1 MSEGS
6 EAFAATCKACKEIV
20 LTSVGFFVG
29 DSVGFFVGDSVGFFV
44 GDCRK
49 GIAARQGVRDE
60 RGIKHLQQRARHAK
74 RLYSP
79 PWGSS
84 SAIRSGSSSATRSD
98 SSWETAG
105 RASQHVKASE
115 MRHLQ
120 QRARHA
126 KRLYSPPW
134 GSSSAIRSGSSS
146 ATRSD
151 SSWETAGRASQHVK
165 ASEMSEGSEAF
176 AATCKAC
183 KEIVLTSVGFFV
195 GDSVGFF
202 VGDSVGFF
210 VGDCRKGIAA
220 RQGVRDE
227 RGIGGICSN
236 LQGMQ
241 RDCTHL
247 RGVLR
252 RRFGRV
258 LRRRLG
264 RILRGR
270 LQEGHR
276 STSRRQR

>member
-1 MSEGS
+1 MRQWQQLARHAKRLYSPPWGSSSAIRSGSSSATRSDSSWETAGRASQHVKASEMRH
-6 EAFAATCKACKEIV
+6 FAATCKACKEIV

-60 RGIKHLQQRARHAK
+60 
-74 RLYSP
+74 P
-79 PWGSS
+79 PSS
-84 SAIRSGSSSATRSD
+84 IC
-98 SSWETAG
+98 
-105 RASQHVKASE
+105 
-115 MRHLQ
+115 
-120 QRARHA
+120 
-126 KRLYSPPW
+126 
-134 GSSSAIRSGSSS
+134 I
-146 ATRSD
+146 
-151 SSWETAGRASQHVK
+151 
-165 ASEMSEGSEAF
+165 
-176 AATCKAC
+176 ATCKAC

-227 RGIGGICSN
+227 AFAATCKAS
-236 LQGMQ
+236 Q

-276 STSRRQR
+276 STSRRQRLSLHQAFAATCKACRRDCTHLRGVLRRRFGRVLRRRLGRILRGRLQEGHRSTSRRQR

>member
-1 MSEGS
+1 MSLHQ
-6 EAFAATCKACKEIV
+6 ALAATCKACKEIV

-49 GIAARQGVRDE
+49 SIAARQGVRD
-60 RGIKHLQQRARHAK
+60 L
-74 RLYSP
+74 
-79 PWGSS
+79 
-84 SAIRSGSSSATRSD
+84 
-98 SSWETAG
+98 
-105 RASQHVKASE
+105 
-115 MRHLQ
+115 RHLQ
-120 QRARHA
+120 QRARH
-126 KRLYSPPW
+126 R
-134 GSSSAIRSGSSS
+134 
-146 ATRSD
+146 
-151 SSWETAGRASQHVK
+151 
-165 ASEMSEGSEAF
+165 
-176 AATCKAC
+176 

-210 VGDCRKGIAA
+210 VGDCRKSIAA

-227 RGIGGICSN
+227 PPSSICSN
-236 LQGMQ
+236 VQGMQ

>member
-1 MSEGS
+1 MYSPPWGSSSAIRSGSSSATRSDSSWETAGRASQHVKASEMSLHQALAATCKACKEIVLTSVGFFVGDSVGFFVGDSVGFFVGDCRKGIAARQGVRDEPPSSIRSNVQGMQRDCTHLRGVLRRRFGRVLRRRLGHSSWETAGRASCTRSALQEGHQHVKAS
-6 EAFAATCKACKEIV
+6 EMSLHQAFAATCKACKEIV

-60 RGIKHLQQRARHAK
+60 
-74 RLYSP
+74 P
-79 PWGSS
+79 PSS
-84 SAIRSGSSSATRSD
+84 IRSN
-98 SSWETAG
+98 
-105 RASQHVKASE
+105 V
-115 MRHLQ
+115 
-120 QRARHA
+120 
-126 KRLYSPPW
+126 
-134 GSSSAIRSGSSS
+134 
-146 ATRSD
+146 
-151 SSWETAGRASQHVK
+151 
-165 ASEMSEGSEAF
+165 
-176 AATCKAC
+176 
-183 KEIVLTSVGFFV
+183 
-195 GDSVGFF
+195 
-202 VGDSVGFF
+202 
-210 VGDCRKGIAA
+210 
-220 RQGVRDE
+220 
-227 RGIGGICSN
+227 
-236 LQGMQ
+236 QGMQ

>member
-1 MSEGS
+1 MSLHQ
-6 EAFAATCKACKEIV
+6 AFAATCKACKEIV

-60 RGIKHLQQRARHAK
+60 PPSSIGSNVQGMQRDCTHLRGVLRRR
-74 RLYSP
+74 RL
-79 PWGSS
+79 
-84 SAIRSGSSSATRSD
+84 GSSSATRSD

-165 ASEMSEGSEAF
+165 ASEMSLHQAL

-220 RQGVRDE
+220 RQGVRD
-227 RGIGGICSN
+227 
-236 LQGMQ
+236 
-241 RDCTHL
+241 
-247 RGVLR
+247 
-252 RRFGRV
+252 
-258 LRRRLG
+258 
-264 RILRGR
+264 
-270 LQEGHR
+270 
-276 STSRRQR
+276 